1 MYNKSFVIVIYNH
14 NDTDLYYKTII
25 LANLN
30 LARGVN
36 YNRKVHFKLKGTF
49 TIVDYNHKTFI
60 VEATDLA
67 SSKISFYKTC
77 NRCNKTFYA
86 LAY

>member
-1 MYNKSFVIVIYNH
+1 MIVIYNH

-25 LANLN
+25 LANLT
-30 LARGVN
+30 LARSIN

-67 SSKISFYKTC
+67 SSKFLFTRLVTDAIKLFT
-77 NRCNKTFYA
+77 
-86 LAY
+86 L